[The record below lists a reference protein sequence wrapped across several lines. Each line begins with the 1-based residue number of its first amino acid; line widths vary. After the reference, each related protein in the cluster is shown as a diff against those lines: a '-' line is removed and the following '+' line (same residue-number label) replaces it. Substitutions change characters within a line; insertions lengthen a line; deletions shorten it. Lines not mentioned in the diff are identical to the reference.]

1 MRLERLP
8 AAHPS
13 SPRYRDSERTRPVNL
28 KALEFTDDQSSR
40 LASHRADRAPVS
52 RTDRTDRRPSGWDEP
67 KVTSHPDR
75 PAVDEITLPQDRR
88 HHILDG
94 DGPGK
99 PGGGHRYGTGRPGKT
114 EFPAHW
120 DDDKILSTV
129 EDVAR
134 RPERVAW
141 QNFNNRWRVT
151 GQREGVEITGVVRS
165 DGRIWTAW
173 PEPGGRGVVQNPK
186 A

>member
-1 MRLERLP
+1 MRLDRLP

-13 SPRYRDSERTRPVNL
+13 SPRYRGGELTKPVNL
-28 KALEFTDDQSSR
+28 KALEFTDDQISR
-40 LASHRADRAPVS
+40 LASQQTDRTTRS
-52 RTDRTDRRPSGWDEP
+52 RTDRTDTRPSGWDEP
-67 KVTSHPDR
+67 QVVSHLDR
-75 PAVDEITLPQDRR
+75 PPIDEITLPQDRR
-88 HHILDG
+88 VHILDG

-114 EFPAHW
+114 EFPADW
-120 DDDKILSTV
+120 DDNKIVSAI

-134 RPERVAW
+134 APDRVTW
-141 QNFNNRWRVT
+141 QDFNSRWRVT
-151 GQREGVEITGVVRS
+151 GQREGVEITGVVRP

>member
-13 SPRYRDSERTRPVNL
+13 SPRYRGGELTKPVNL
-28 KALEFTDDQSSR
+28 KALEFTDDQIAR
-40 LASHRADRAPVS
+40 LDAQRADRTPGS
-52 RTDRTDRRPSGWDEP
+52 RDDRSGTRPSGWDDP
-67 KVTSHPDR
+67 QVTSHPDC
-75 PAVDEITLPQDRR
+75 PAADEITLPQDRR
-88 HHILDG
+88 VHILYG

-99 PGGGHRYGTGRPGKT
+99 PGGGHRHGTGRPGKT
-114 EFPAHW
+114 EFPAEW
-120 DDDKILSTV
+120 DDNKIVSTV

-134 RPERVAW
+134 EPDRVGW
-141 QNFNNRWRVT
+141 QSFNSRWRVT
-151 GQREGVEITGVVRS
+151 GQREGVEITGVVRP

-173 PEPGGRGVVQNPK
+173 PEPGGRGVGQNPK